1 MFKFIL
7 LITSFLILSISGS
20 AFAVTE
26 QTFYQFFPEP
36 NISEPVETITTKP
49 TPPLSLRNFS
59 LGRSGYLTVALRG
72 NKVID
77 AQYVKQEEASL
88 ELRKKTETWSRIQ
101 STSSARVILNDGAIM
116 IIQITFSDGSS
127 VFVLVHLATGNTTI
141 ISPPQ
146 PSQQ

>member
-1 MFKFIL
+1 MLRFIF
-7 LITSFLILSISGS
+7 LITSFLILSVSGS
-20 AFAVTE
+20 SFAITE
-26 QTFYQFFPEP
+26 QTFYQPFPEP
-36 NISEPVETITTKP
+36 NISEPVETITTQP
-49 TPPLSLRNFS
+49 APSLSLRHFS

-101 STSSARVILNDGAIM
+101 STASARVILNNGTIM
-116 IIQITFSDGSS
+116 IVQLTFPDGSV
-127 VFVLVHLATGNTTI
+127 VFVLVHIATGTTTI